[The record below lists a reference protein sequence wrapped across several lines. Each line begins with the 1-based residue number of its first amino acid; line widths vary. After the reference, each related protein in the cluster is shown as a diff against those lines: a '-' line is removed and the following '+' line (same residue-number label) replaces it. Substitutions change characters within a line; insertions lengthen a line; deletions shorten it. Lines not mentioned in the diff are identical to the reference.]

1 MSNGFFTRSEIASQ
15 PIVWKK
21 TLQKMN
27 VQRDALSANLAS
39 LKHRPWIVTGCGSTY
54 YLSLHA
60 ASVLRSIGLNAFA
73 FPASELVFF
82 PQKHLPAGFV
92 LLVIS
97 RSGTTTETLWAMDAY
112 RHLMPEDGKI
122 ICITCVP
129 DTPMVTGSDL
139 VLLAPDAQEESVA
152 QTRSFSSMA
161 LMVQALAVF
170 LEGEEKL
177 TAPLENIPQSLPL
190 VLPRYEALLEKIG
203 NDLNLDRF
211 FFLGT
216 GPFYGIANE
225 CMLKTKEMCCTWS
238 EAYHTLE
245 FRHGPMSVV
254 APSALVVGLISD
266 SAAKDEIQVLREMKA
281 KGARTLAICEQRRDL
296 DWEGVDDVIEVFS
309 GLSEWQRPMIY
320 LPFIQWI
327 AFYRS
332 LAKGLDPDAPL
343 NLTQVVTLD

>member
-1 MSNGFFTRSEIASQ
+1 MPNGFFTRSEITSQ
-15 PIVWKK
+15 PTVWKK

-27 VQRDALSANLAS
+27 AQRAGQEDSLAG
-39 LKHRPWIVTGCGSTY
+39 LTNRPWIITGCGSTY
-54 YLSLHA
+54 YLSLYA
-60 ASVLRSIGLNAFA
+60 ASVLRSIGVNAFA

-82 PQKHLPAGFV
+82 PQKNLPAGFV

-112 RHLMPEDGKI
+112 RQLMPEDGKI

-129 DTPMVTGSDL
+129 DTPMVAGSDL

-161 LMVQALAVF
+161 LMVQTLAVF
-170 LEGEEKL
+170 MSGKEKL
-177 TAPLENIPQSLPL
+177 TAPLENIPESFS
-190 VLPRYEALLEKIG
+190 VALPRYQTLIEKLG
-203 NDLNLDRF
+203 NDLSLDRF

-309 GLSEWQRPMIY
+309 GLSEWQRPMLY
-320 LPFIQWI
+320 LPYIQWI
-327 AFYRS
+327 AFHRS
-332 LAKGLDPDAPL
+332 LAKGLDPDSPL
-343 NLTQVVTLD
+343 NLTQVVRLD